1 MGAVVAPALIIAA
14 SACAMVFAIMLWK
27 KVAAVSLD
35 YRGSHSTMDMDNE
48 LADVD
53 AERGNALS
61 PMAESFQKLRTIY
74 SDIRTGARAFLY
86 AEYLMCAAFL
96 LRFGHQ
102 IETSGELLLFVL
114 VSRLESG
121 WDFQVGLLTA
131 LAFCVGGVTSMVAG
145 YVGMMV
151 AVFANARTTVSAME
165 RPDSRAWTASFNCAF
180 RAGGVMGYALAGV
193 GLLTLYVLIS
203 VYAAI
208 FDVSLGTEEA
218 LRLFE
223 CVAGFGL
230 GGSAIALFGR
240 VG

>member
-96 LRFGHQ
+96 LAFGV
-102 IETSGELLLFVL
+102 LLFVL